1 MGMDNEILYYGKL
14 SDELLRFNRIRSFIL
29 EPVYYLNLTNIEYK
43 INNDEV
49 LLLESFI
56 KSENFSDLRIFNF
69 NDYMQNITYD
79 IAEPEISQ
87 HYSNKVSV

>member
-14 SDELLRFNRIRSFIL
+14 SDELLRFSRIRSFIL

-43 INNDEV
+43 INDDEV

-56 KSENFSDLRIFNF
+56 KTENFKIL
-69 NDYMQNITYD
+69 
-79 IAEPEISQ
+79 
-87 HYSNKVSV
+87 NKK